1 MTFFPKNPKFFDLF
15 ENLAEIVNSSGKI
28 LVKLK
33 ISANNVK
40 TYSKKAW
47 ELEQAAD
54 EICHKLHHEA
64 ESTFITPI
72 DREDIH
78 LLARHLDNIVDL
90 IEDLTSKIV
99 LYKITRE
106 ISQYQDFTLKIK
118 NATEKIFALI
128 GFLKYRDK
136 HIPEMRKL
144 IIKIHSLE
152 NEGDTL
158 IRSAIKYLFAN
169 HKSHLIIIKWKD
181 IFENLE
187 EILDEC
193 EDTADIVEGIIVK
206 NF

>member
-1 MTFFPKNPKFFDLF
+1 MDFFPKNPKFFDLF

-33 ISANNVK
+33 ISANNIK

-47 ELEQAAD
+47 EFEQAAD

-64 ESTFITPI
+64 ETTFITPI

-78 LLARHLDNIVDL
+78 LLARHLDNIIDL
-90 IEDLTSKIV
+90 IENLTSKIA

-106 ISQYQDFTLKIK
+106 ISQSREFILKIEK
-118 NATEKIFALI
+118 TTEKIFELI
-128 GFLKYRDK
+128 SLLKFRDK
-136 HIPEMRKL
+136 YIREMRKL
-144 IIKIHSLE
+144 IIEIHSLE

-158 IRSAIKYLFAN
+158 IRGAIKYLFAN
-169 HKSHLIIIKWKD
+169 HRSHLIIIKWKD

-187 EILDEC
+187 QILDEC
-193 EDTADIVEGIIVK
+193 EDTADVVEGIIIK